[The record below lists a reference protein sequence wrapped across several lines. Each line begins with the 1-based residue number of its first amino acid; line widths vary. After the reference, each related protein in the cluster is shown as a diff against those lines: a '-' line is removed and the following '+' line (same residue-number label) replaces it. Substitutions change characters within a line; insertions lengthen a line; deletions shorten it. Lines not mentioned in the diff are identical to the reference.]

1 MGTTEAGQPSAAA
14 RSRPGSPQG
23 PGQWA
28 YWARAP
34 AWPGPPGPP
43 RPHQDAWL
51 PSGAMVSVVPAP
63 PCHRQKMPG
72 GPVLTTLGQAARQLL
87 GSRAS
92 HAARVGGR
100 PQATSSAAS
109 SWASPPAGCR
119 RHEALALVPWAQ
131 GPRLPGCHEGW
142 MKQLSTWT
150 RPGLGAEGCWAR
162 PALPSAWVLPRP
174 LGPCLRTGGS
184 EVPCAGAGP
193 PGLPCFPFFSGDPH
207 CSCGRT
213 GTLAVCARGLA
224 QVPKGTPRSP
234 RRVPKRW
241 GAVAR
246 QGRGLPGLSVDPAPC
261 QASGLTDKGELPSAD
276 PAEGRPK
283 GRSTLSEQWGAGAP
297 RQAASPTH
305 IWRRGCS
312 RPGVWGGPPRR
323 RSLTTPAP
331 RPGQTRLQSA

>member
-51 PSGAMVSVVPAP
+51 PSGAMVSAVPAP

-72 GPVLTTLGQAARQLL
+72 RPVLTTLGQAARQLL

-109 SWASPPAGCR
+109 SWASPPGGCR

-142 MKQLSTWT
+142 MKQLSMWT

-193 PGLPCFPFFSGDPH
+193 QGCPASRSSLVTHTAPVGGRILWLSVPGASH
-207 CSCGRT
+207 
-213 GTLAVCARGLA
+213 
-224 QVPKGTPRSP
+224 KSP
-234 RRVPKRW
+234 R
-241 GAVAR
+241 ACLEA
-246 QGRGLPGLSVDPAPC
+246 PGGS
-261 QASGLTDKGELPSAD
+261 
-276 PAEGRPK
+276 
-283 GRSTLSEQWGAGAP
+283 
-297 RQAASPTH
+297 
-305 IWRRGCS
+305 
-312 RPGVWGGPPRR
+312 
-323 RSLTTPAP
+323 
-331 RPGQTRLQSA
+331 QSAGGQWPGRAGGFQAFLWTQLHARPLV